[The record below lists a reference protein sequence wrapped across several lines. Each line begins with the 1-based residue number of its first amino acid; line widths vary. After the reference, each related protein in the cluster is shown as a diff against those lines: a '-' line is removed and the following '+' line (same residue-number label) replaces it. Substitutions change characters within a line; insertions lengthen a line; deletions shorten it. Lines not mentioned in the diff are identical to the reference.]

1 MKRIRSRA
9 ALVASAMVLGVTAHA
24 QHSTEH
30 EHSHHD
36 RAQHATEPVP
46 LHHDHSQPGHTES
59 HAVHG
64 PNAAA
69 TTQSE
74 REHVPPDPPTHE
86 LGDMSYEDMA
96 RMMSMDD
103 TEPVASVVID
113 QLDWRGVGGANAFAW
128 DAYAWYGT
136 DYHKLWLKAEGERAG
151 GVTRQARNELLWDR
165 IFSRWWSVQAG
176 ARLDLASGPTR
187 TWAAVGV
194 QGLAPYF
201 FDIEATAYIG
211 DGGRTAARFAAKYD
225 LLLAQRLV
233 LQPEL
238 ELNVYGKSDP
248 ANAIGSGFSSAELGL
263 RLRYEIR
270 REIAPYLGVLWSRRF
285 GETADLARST
295 GEDASEVE
303 WIAGLR
309 LRW

>member
-1 MKRIRSRA
+1 MKRISSVA
-9 ALVASAMVLGVTAHA
+9 VLVASTMMFAAEAHT
-24 QHSTEH
+24 QGSTEH

-36 RAQHATEPVP
+36 HAQHGQAEP
-46 LHHDHSQPGHTES
+46 HAAHD
-59 HAVHG
+59 
-64 PNAAA
+64 PNAAVP
-69 TTQSE
+69 TQSE
-74 REHVPPDPPTHE
+74 REHIPPDPPTHE

-103 TEPVASVVID
+103 TEPVANVVID
-113 QLDWRGVGGANAFAW
+113 QLDWRGGGTDAYAW

-136 DYHKLWLKAEGERAG
+136 DYNQLWLKAEGERAG
-151 GVTRQARNELLWDR
+151 GVTREARNELLWDR

-176 ARLDLASGPTR
+176 ARLDLAQGPTR

-201 FDIEATAYIG
+201 FGVEATAYVG
-211 DGGRTAARFAAKYD
+211 DGGRTAARFAAEYD
-225 LLLAQRLV
+225 LLLTQRLI

-238 ELNVYGKSDP
+238 QFNLYGKSDP
-248 ANAIGSGFSSAELGL
+248 ANAIGSGLSNAELGL

-270 REIAPYLGVLWSRRF
+270 REIAPYVGVLWSRRF
-285 GETADLARST
+285 GETADLARSA
-295 GEDASEVE
+295 GEDASEIE
-303 WIAGLR
+303 WVAGVR

>member
-1 MKRIRSRA
+1 MKRISSVA
-9 ALVASAMVLGVTAHA
+9 ALVACAMVFAAEAHA

-36 RAQHATEPVP
+36 HAQHGQAEPHAAHDPNPAVP
-46 LHHDHSQPGHTES
+46 
-59 HAVHG
+59 
-64 PNAAA
+64 
-69 TTQSE
+69 TQSE
-74 REHVPPDPPTHE
+74 REHIPPDPPSHE

-103 TEPVASVVID
+103 TEPVANVVID
-113 QLDWRGVGGANAFAW
+113 QLDWRGGGTDAYAW

-136 DYHKLWLKAEGERAG
+136 DYNKLWLKAEGERAD
-151 GVTRQARNELLWDR
+151 GVTRESRNELLWDR

-176 ARLDLASGPTR
+176 ARLDLAQGPTR

-201 FDIEATAYIG
+201 FGIEATAYVG
-211 DGGRTAARFAAKYD
+211 DGGRTAARFAAEYD
-225 LLLAQRLV
+225 LLLTQRLI

-238 ELNVYGKSDP
+238 QFNLYGKSDP
-248 ANAIGSGFSSAELGL
+248 ANAIGSGFSNAELGL

-270 REIAPYLGVLWSRRF
+270 REIAPYVGVLWSRRF
-285 GETADLARST
+285 GETADLARSA

-303 WIAGLR
+303 WAAGLR